1 MSQCPAKNVVLNT
14 TWFVTHA
21 LTGDGCR
28 SMSYCCEHMFMINI
42 THCLVYTGLC
52 SAKLGG
58 VHDAGRG
65 GRATGALDGQQVFRR
80 QGEGKGG
87 EGGKDAGG

>member
-1 MSQCPAKNVVLNT
+1 
-14 TWFVTHA
+14 
-21 LTGDGCR
+21 
-28 SMSYCCEHMFMINI
+28 MINI